1 MSELT
6 TEHYK
11 MLLGLSDSWA
21 VDSVVFEPAE
31 KRVTVK
37 ISFVGKHLCC
47 PECEAQC
54 PQADLA
60 PERKRRH
67 LDTMQFAPEI
77 HARVPRSR
85 CAGCGVKTIKIP
97 WAGKHSRFTLLFE
110 AFAIEVLQA
119 CSNVKRAAEL
129 IGIDWSSAHAIM
141 KRAVSRGLEKR
152 SIEKVHNVGVDEKS
166 FGSGQDYVS
175 IMTDLD
181 GSRVLEVVEE
191 RTTESADKL
200 WQLLPEIQRKQV
212 RAVAMDMWKPFI
224 NSARKHV
231 PDAEIV
237 HDKFHIAKYLNDAV
251 DKVRRREN
259 RVLRESEDTRL
270 TGTKQLWLYAKKNL
284 SRKRLKEVKRL
295 VEDDLKT
302 ARAWELKENFR
313 WFWRYV
319 YSTSAEG
326 FFYHWYD
333 RAIESGLTP
342 MIKVAKMLER
352 HLPEILSY
360 FRHRITNA
368 KSEGYNSKIQSIKS
382 AARGFRA
389 FENYRIR
396 ILFYCGKLILKP
408 EFSH

>member
-1 MSELT
+1 MNELT
-6 TEHYK
+6 TDHYK
-11 MLLGLSDSWA
+11 MLLGLNDCWS
-21 VDSVVFEPAE
+21 VDSVVFEPDQ

-37 ISFVGKHLCC
+37 ISFCGSELCC
-47 PECEAQC
+47 PDCDALS
-54 PQADLA
+54 PQADMA
-60 PERKRRH
+60 PERKWRH
-67 LDTMQFAPEI
+67 LDTMQFATEI
-77 HARVPRSR
+77 HARIPRSK
-85 CAGCGVKTIKIP
+85 CSKCGVKTIKIP

-110 AFAIEVLQA
+110 AFAIEVMQA

-129 IGIDWSSAHAIM
+129 LGIDWSTAHAIM
-141 KRAVSRGLEKR
+141 KRAVDRGLKKR

-191 RTTESADKL
+191 RTNESADKL
-200 WQLLPEIQRKQV
+200 WESLPETQRKQV
-212 RAVAMDMWKPFI
+212 RAVAMDMWGPFI

-231 PDAEIV
+231 PEAEIV

-259 RVLRESEDTRL
+259 RELRESEDMRL
-270 TGTKQLWLYAKKNL
+270 TGTRQLWLYAKPNL
-284 SRKRLKEVKRL
+284 SRKRLKELKAL
-295 VEDDLKT
+295 QDDDLKT
-302 ARAWELKENFR
+302 AKAWSMKENFR
-313 WFWRYV
+313 HFWRYV

-326 FFYHWYD
+326 FFETWYD
-333 RAIESGLTP
+333 WVIESGITP
-342 MIKVAKMLER
+342 MIKVAEMLER

-368 KSEGYNSKIQSIKS
+368 TSEGYNSKIQSIKS

-389 FENYRIR
+389 FENYRTR
-396 ILFYCGKLILKP
+396 ILFYCGKLSLKP
-408 EFSH
+408 NLSH

>member
-6 TEHYK
+6 TDHYK
-11 MLLGLSDSWA
+11 MLLGLDESW
-21 VDSVVFEPAE
+21 SVNTVKFEPDE

-37 ISFVGKHLCC
+37 ISHVGNVLCC
-47 PECEAQC
+47 PDCECEC

-60 PERKRRH
+60 PERKWRH
-67 LDTMQFAPEI
+67 LDTMQFATEI
-77 HARVPRSR
+77 HARVPRSK
-85 CAGCGVKTIKIP
+85 CSKCGVKTIKIP

-110 AFAIEVLQA
+110 AFAIEVLLA
-119 CSNVKRAAEL
+119 CSNVKRAASL
-129 IGIDWSSAHAIM
+129 LGIDWSSAHAIM
-141 KRAVSRGLEKR
+141 KRAVDRGLKKR
-152 SIEKVHNVGVDEKS
+152 SIDQVRNVGVDEKN

-181 GSRVLEVVEE
+181 ARRVLEVVEE

-200 WQLLPEIQRKQV
+200 WETMPKTQRKKV

-231 PDAEIV
+231 PEAEIV
-237 HDKFHIAKYLNDAV
+237 HDKFHIAKYLNEAV

-259 RVLRESEDTRL
+259 RVLRESEDDRL
-270 TGTKQLWLYAKKNL
+270 TGTRQLWLYAKKNL
-284 SRKRLKEVKRL
+284 SRKRLKEIKQL
-295 VEDDLKT
+295 QADDLKT

-326 FFYHWYD
+326 FFELWHNRVID
-333 RAIESGLTP
+333 SGIKP

-368 KSEGYNSKIQSIKS
+368 TSEGYNSKIQSIKS

-389 FENYRIR
+389 FENYRTR
-396 ILFYCGKLILKP
+396 ILFYCGKLDLKP
-408 EFSH
+408 GISH